1 MKDDKVKEAILR
13 GIASKGQTTVE
24 EEIAEEIF
32 SDNAQ
37 NQHFIDNIFEDK
49 DAIEQVA
56 SEFVESQEDTE
67 KEGKDNE
74 TVDNKDGENNEE
86 IKEQR
91 FGKFKNPDE
100 LYKAYCELEKEF
112 TRRSQKL
119 KQLQNDAEIGFASE
133 EQWKE
138 AVEKFFEK
146 IPSAKNFAKDIACK
160 IMEEPELK
168 RDKNCLNIAL
178 TRVLADKFQSPEEL
192 MQDGQFLEKY
202 VFGSKDVQDRII
214 ETYLKGVRNGQPP
227 VTLVES
233 GTQCVAPSL
242 KPRNI
247 QEAGMLFLK
256 NNR

>member
-1 MKDDKVKEAILR
+1 MKEDKVKEAILM
-13 GIASKGQTTVE
+13 GIASKGQSPVA
-24 EEIAEEIF
+24 EEIVDEIF

-37 NQHFIDNIFEDK
+37 NQCFIDNIFEDK
-49 DAIEQVA
+49 SAFVQDIPEIAP
-56 SEFVESQEDTE
+56 SEEGDIKEE
-67 KEGKDNE
+67 KEEKTAQNSG
-74 TVDNKDGENNEE
+74 GENSEE
-86 IKEQR
+86 NQEQR
-91 FGKFKNPDE
+91 FGKFKNPNE

-119 KQLQNDAEIGFASE
+119 KQLQNETENGFASE

-138 AVEKFFEK
+138 AVEKFFDK

-178 TRVLADKFQSPEEL
+178 TRVLADKYIAPEEL
-192 MQDGQFLEKY
+192 IKDGQFLERY

-214 ETYLKGVRNGQPP
+214 KTYLKGVHDGQPP

-242 KPRNI
+242 KPKTI